1 MYNQTIPRLEKA
13 FKLIEGKKVVLL
25 FSPNAVVHGSKPYN
39 VNYVEET
46 CECEDH
52 IYRNIKCKHIWAVT
66 LKLQQLHGV
75 SS

>member
-1 MYNQTIPRLEKA
+1 MYNQAIPRLEKA
-13 FKLIEGKKVVLL
+13 FKLIEDKQVVILER
-25 FSPNAVVHGSKPYN
+25 PRAVVHGTKPYH

-66 LKLQQLHGV
+66 LKLQLNGI
-75 SS
+75 SI

>member
-1 MYNQTIPRLEKA
+1 MYNQAIPRLEKA
-13 FKLIEGKKVVLL
+13 FKLIEDKQVVLL
-25 FSPNAVVHGSKPYN
+25 LSPNAVVHGTRPYH

-52 IYRNIKCKHIWAVT
+52 VYRNLKCKHIWAVT

-75 SS
+75 TT